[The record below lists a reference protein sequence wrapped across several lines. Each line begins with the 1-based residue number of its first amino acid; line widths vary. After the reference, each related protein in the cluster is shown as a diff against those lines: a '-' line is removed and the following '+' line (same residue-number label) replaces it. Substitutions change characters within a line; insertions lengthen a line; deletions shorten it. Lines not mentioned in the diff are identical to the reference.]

1 MSKHQIGEKDGADS
15 QSQKKAKFDLP
26 TKDEQKQLQHTDL
39 LMKSNLFKLE
49 VEQLLLEVSGEK
61 KLQKSKVTQWTEKVT
76 EILRN
81 ASSYKKLAGSVIN
94 EKTLKK
100 AGQIKH
106 RDDLGREGLVE
117 KIWEWK
123 DKHGG
128 IIIQQLK
135 KLGYENTVSANEK
148 LLRRFIAKGVYPI
161 NNIVD
166 AYNAVAIRHGVSIG
180 VHTYHRR
187 DDIYVMRSEAPS
199 L

>member
-100 AGQIKH
+100 AGLKHHKGIELVNTGDEKMQITFATPSSVEQIGSAVYGTALSSMLNVDLAVTMPSDVFDH
-106 RDDLGREGLVE
+106 RYVVLSVFAA
-117 KIWEWK
+117 
-123 DKHGG
+123 
-128 IIIQQLK
+128 QC
-135 KLGYENTVSANEK
+135 A
-148 LLRRFIAKGVYPI
+148 LLF
-161 NNIVD
+161 
-166 AYNAVAIRHGVSIG
+166 
-180 VHTYHRR
+180 
-187 DDIYVMRSEAPS
+187 